1 MTTIAIDLQPQ
12 CRFSCHAANDT
23 AHVYQPEQIVAE
35 LNQQAQYA
43 DLRLLVENTSAISH
57 TLCNSVN
64 NHIKTATSHQYFIFD
79 KLSRLQ
85 HKAEQCRGLHFLSGL
100 PCPAD
105 YDHEIETEANENT
118 SACFH
123 DTQQSRSTG
132 LLEWLFAQQTH
143 TIIIGGLAT
152 EHAIRKTASQLC
164 WYGGSWNVIVNL
176 AACRGYT
183 PEGIIQAVYDMRHAG
198 VTVINDSSE
207 LPALLHTTA
216 QPQYR
221 VV

>member
-12 CRFSCHAANDT
+12 CRFTCHAANDVM
-23 AHVYQPEQIVAE
+23 HVHRPEQIVDE
-35 LNQQAQYA
+35 LNRQAQYA
-43 DLRLLVENTSAISH
+43 HLRLLIENTSPIKH
-57 TLCNSVN
+57 TLC
-64 NHIKTATSHQYFIFD
+64 TSLGNRQNLSEHQYFVF
-79 KLSRLQ
+79 SQAPRLLR
-85 HKAEQCRGLHFLSGL
+85 KAEECHGRHFLPGL

-105 YDHEIETEANENT
+105 YDHEIETQGSENF

-123 DTQQSRSTG
+123 DASQSRSSG
-132 LLEWLFAQQTH
+132 LIEWLFAH
-143 TIIIGGLAT
+143 DAETIIIGGLAT
-152 EHAIRKTASQLC
+152 EHAIRKTACQLH
-164 WYGGSWNVIVNL
+164 WYGNWNVIVNL

-183 PEGIIQAVYDMRHAG
+183 PEGTIQAVYDMRHAG

-221 VV
+221 AV

>member
-12 CRFSCHAANDT
+12 CRFTCHVANDEM
-23 AHVYQPEQIVAE
+23 HVHRPEQIVDE
-35 LNQQAQYA
+35 LNRQAGYA
-43 DLRLLVENTSAISH
+43 DLRLLIENVSPAQH
-57 TLCNSVN
+57 TLC
-64 NHIKTATSHQYFIFD
+64 TSLSSLANTRERQYFIFD
-79 KLSRLQ
+79 QSSRLLNQ
-85 HKAEQCRGLHFLSGL
+85 AQQCQGLHFLSGL

-105 YDHEIETEANENT
+105 YDHEIETKGGEHL

-123 DTQQSRSTG
+123 DAGQSRSSG
-132 LLEWLFAQQTH
+132 LIEWLFAHQAQ

-152 EHAIRKTASQLC
+152 EHAIRKTACQLS
-164 WYGGSWNVIVNL
+164 WYGDNWNIIVNL

-207 LPALLHTTA
+207 LPALLAAA
-216 QPQYR
+216 QPQYY
-221 VV
+221 VL